1 MKKSDG
7 AGETLFR
14 RGVAR
19 EEVQARG
26 NDRYCKNTQGNGAPE
41 FLLQVVVIKVH
52 AEGGTEA
59 DDVRL
64 PRELMVANPAGGKR
78 EHDRESDKC
87 ERLPELRDLEPDK
100 KGDES
105 AACGCE

>member
-7 AGETLFR
+7 AGKTLFR

-26 NDRYCKNTQGNGAPE
+26 NDRYCKNAQGNGAPE
-41 FLLQVVVIKVH
+41 FLLQVVVIKVR
-52 AEGGTEA
+52 AEDGTEA

-78 EHDRESDKC
+78 EHDRENDPADGNPW
-87 ERLPELRDLEPDK
+87 RM
-100 KGDES
+100 
-105 AACGCE
+105 